1 MANSAGH
8 VQDQFQLAIAGIG
21 IELTWAGAR
30 LLDAAEEPARQ
41 LYEERFVSN
50 GHRRRRA
57 TQTTVRLHVH
67 CGELPNL
74 TPDALIFDAT
84 PNHWR
89 LFRANGH
96 DVFEVFDTL
105 PPHPTVQ
112 LAVMRPDFRTGEIY
126 RRPEPSSPTRSWS
139 LTRLM
144 RPFGELL
151 LITLLAQGRG
161 VLLHA
166 LGVADQGEGLLFIGR
181 SGAGKSTLANLY
193 RPHQEVT
200 ILSDERVVVTKAD
213 GRFWL
218 SGTPWPGEGLNVS
231 ADTVPLRKVFFLEHG
246 PHNTLIADRHLTLYE
261 LLFQQLFLPFW
272 NAEALEFVMS
282 FADELL
288 SSLPAHRLAFVND
301 ARVIEFLRKEAHQ

>member
-74 TPDALIFDAT
+74 TPDALIFDAV

-112 LAVMRPDFRTGEIY
+112 LAV
-126 RRPEPSSPTRSWS
+126 
-139 LTRLM
+139 
-144 RPFGELL
+144 
-151 LITLLAQGRG
+151 
-161 VLLHA
+161 
-166 LGVADQGEGLLFIGR
+166 
-181 SGAGKSTLANLY
+181 
-193 RPHQEVT
+193 
-200 ILSDERVVVTKAD
+200 
-213 GRFWL
+213 
-218 SGTPWPGEGLNVS
+218 
-231 ADTVPLRKVFFLEHG
+231 
-246 PHNTLIADRHLTLYE
+246 IA
-261 LLFQQLFLPFW
+261 
-272 NAEALEFVMS
+272 
-282 FADELL
+282 
-288 SSLPAHRLAFVND
+288 
-301 ARVIEFLRKEAHQ
+301 